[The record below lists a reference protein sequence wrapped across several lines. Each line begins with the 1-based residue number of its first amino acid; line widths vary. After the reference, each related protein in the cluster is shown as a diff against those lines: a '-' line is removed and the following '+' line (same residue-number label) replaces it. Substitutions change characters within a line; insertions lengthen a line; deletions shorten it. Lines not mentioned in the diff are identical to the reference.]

1 MGWKLDEEVLLARAA
16 RGDRAAA
23 GAYLAQ
29 QLPALQ
35 RSARRIAGSRMDPD
49 DLLADAIEGLL
60 ARWADGGAEIAA
72 PRSYLLA
79 SMRNR
84 VINETRAPRSRS
96 TSLDPEAEFEDPSAP
111 ATDATVELDHELAWL
126 RLALGKLSEA
136 HRGVLREDADPGA
149 VPPSERGSDERSP
162 GERSPGE
169 RSADARQSLR
179 ARARRALRRAYLQ
192 VVLEEGAPPA
202 CHSAISRLPSR
213 VGDSPESTPDA
224 PEHFRGCSRC
234 RNRWLVFASLAG
246 GLGIAGIAIAPA
258 GNPAAHA
265 DGLVDPG
272 ALPGGTADSEASK
285 ELSAA
290 GGRTRSGRRVAPQR
304 VIASGV
310 AVAGIGILLALA
322 AVLPQLPRPWAGGG
336 TLDPGRGST
345 EAVGPGAG
353 TALGAGIAAR
363 MGFAVTGG
371 PVAGD
376 GIQEV
381 TIRLTFDVAGSDW
394 STHELD
400 FDLPSAFD
408 AVSASGGWSCEGR
421 RCAPATADARE
432 GVFSIRGVRGAVE
445 ERIGVRWRAE
455 ASGRS
460 VAADA
465 SSSVPPAGETYST
478 SASDRSG

>member
-1 MGWKLDEEVLLARAA
+1 
-16 RGDRAAA
+16 
-23 GAYLAQ
+23 
-29 QLPALQ
+29 
-35 RSARRIAGSRMDPD
+35 MDPD

-96 TSLDPEAEFEDPSAP
+96 TSLDPEVELEDPSAP

-136 HRGVLREDADPGA
+136 HRGVLREDVDPGA
-149 VPPSERGSDERSP
+149 APPSERGWGP
-162 GERSPGE
+162 GERSAGE

-202 CHSAISRLPSR
+202 CHSAISRLPNR

-246 GLGIAGIAIAPA
+246 GLGIAGVAIAPA
-258 GNPAAHA
+258 RDPAAHA
-265 DGLVDPG
+265 DGPVGPG
-272 ALPGGTADSEASK
+272 ALPGGTADPDASK
-285 ELSAA
+285 ELSATR
-290 GGRTRSGRRVAPQR
+290 GRTRSGRRAAPQR

-310 AVAGIGILLALA
+310 ALAGIGILLALA
-322 AVLPQLPRPWAGGG
+322 AVLPQLLRPWAGGG
-336 TLDPGRGST
+336 TVEPGRGSMET
-345 EAVGPGAG
+345 VGPGSG
-353 TALGAGIAAR
+353 TALGAGVAAR

-394 STHELD
+394 STHELS

-408 AVSASGGWSCEGR
+408 AVSASDGWSCEGR

-432 GVFSIRGVRGAVE
+432 GVFAIRGVPAAAEG
-445 ERIGVRWRAE
+445 RIGVRWRAE